1 LNTTCKCG
9 APLTDNDDGICEKC
23 FIHQVYEMD
32 RPGPRWQTLAEA
44 KPGEGQQ
51 VCVECVDG
59 RRAVAHVL
67 PPRQQGDGYWVVYS
81 DAKREILMAMTPTDR
96 WHPWPGEGK
105 K

>member
-1 LNTTCKCG
+1 MTTTCKCG
-9 APLTDNDDGICEKC
+9 APLGDNDDGICEKC
-23 FIHQVYEMD
+23 FIHQVYETD

-44 KPGEGQQ
+44 RPEVGQL
-51 VCVECVDG
+51 VCVEAVDG

-67 PPRQQGDGYWVVYS
+67 ALRPKSEGYWVAYF
-81 DAKREILMAMTPTDR
+81 DAKREVLMAMLPTDR